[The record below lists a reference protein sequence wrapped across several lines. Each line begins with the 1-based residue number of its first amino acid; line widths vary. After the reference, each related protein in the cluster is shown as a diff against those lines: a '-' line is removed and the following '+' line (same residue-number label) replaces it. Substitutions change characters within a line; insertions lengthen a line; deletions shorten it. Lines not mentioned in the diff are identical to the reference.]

1 MRKKKKPTICE
12 VADMAGVSRQ
22 TVSRVLNNHP
32 DVAEETRNK
41 ILEVM
46 RRLEYRPNAV
56 ARSLIKQTTNCIG
69 LVTAGLEFIGPSVT
83 MSGITKKAEQLG
95 YGVYVKELPRFNP
108 ENIQYIIDW
117 FLTRQVDGIIWAVPE
132 IGDNRSWI
140 DDFTDKIEV
149 PIIFLTA
156 ADRLNVSTVVID
168 NYQGAKIATD
178 HIISRGKKK
187 IAHISGPLD
196 WWESKQRFLGWQ
208 DALIREGIKPN
219 ENMVAEGNWSSKS
232 GKKAFDQLL
241 YSFPEMDAIFVAND
255 QMALAVLHTACEKG
269 INIPKDL
276 LVVGFD
282 NIPESEFF
290 YPSLTTVSQ
299 DLLSLGCLA
308 VEELIYLIRAKNLK
322 QTTSKHNYRVL
333 QPSLIIRKSSGLGV
347 TSKYL

>member
-12 VADMAGVSRQ
+12 VAEMAGVSRQ

-56 ARSLIKQTTNCIG
+56 ARSLIKQTTNSIG

-140 DDFTDKIEV
+140 DDFMDQIEV

-196 WWESKQRFLGWQ
+196 WWESKQRLLGWQ

-241 YSFPEMDAIFVAND
+241 CSFPEMDAIFVAND

-282 NIPESEFF
+282 NIPESEYF

-299 DLLSLGCLA
+299 DLLSLGSLA

>member
-12 VADMAGVSRQ
+12 VAEMAGVSRQ

-56 ARSLIKQTTNCIG
+56 ARSLIKQTTNSIG

-140 DDFTDKIEV
+140 DDFMDQIEV

-208 DALIREGIKPN
+208 DALMKEGIKPN

-241 YSFPEMDAIFVAND
+241 CSFPEMDAIFVAND

-282 NIPESEFF
+282 NIPESEYF

-299 DLLSLGCLA
+299 DLLSLGSLA

-322 QTTSKHNYRVL
+322 QTTSKHNYRIL
-333 QPSLIIRKSSGLGV
+333 QPSLIIRKSSGFGV

>member
-12 VADMAGVSRQ
+12 VAEMAGVSRQ

-56 ARSLIKQTTNCIG
+56 ARSLIKQTTNSIG

-140 DDFTDKIEV
+140 DDFMDQIEV

-208 DALIREGIKPN
+208 DALMREGIKPN

-241 YSFPEMDAIFVAND
+241 CSFPEMDAIFVAND

-282 NIPESEFF
+282 NIPESEYF

-299 DLLSLGCLA
+299 DLLSLGSLA

-322 QTTSKHNYRVL
+322 QTTSKHNYRIL
-333 QPSLIIRKSSGLGV
+333 QPSLIIRKSSGFGV

>member
-1 MRKKKKPTICE
+1 M
-12 VADMAGVSRQ
+12 
-22 TVSRVLNNHP
+22 
-32 DVAEETRNK
+32 
-41 ILEVM
+41 
-46 RRLEYRPNAV
+46 
-56 ARSLIKQTTNCIG
+56 
-69 LVTAGLEFIGPSVT
+69 
-83 MSGITKKAEQLG
+83 
-95 YGVYVKELPRFNP
+95 
-108 ENIQYIIDW
+108 
-117 FLTRQVDGIIWAVPE
+117 
-132 IGDNRSWI
+132 
-140 DDFTDKIEV
+140 
-149 PIIFLTA
+149 
-156 ADRLNVSTVVID
+156 VI
-168 NYQGAKIATD
+168 
-178 HIISRGKKK
+178 
-187 IAHISGPLD
+187 
-196 WWESKQRFLGWQ
+196 
-208 DALIREGIKPN
+208 
-219 ENMVAEGNWSSKS
+219 KS

>member
-1 MRKKKKPTICE
+1 
-12 VADMAGVSRQ
+12 
-22 TVSRVLNNHP
+22 
-32 DVAEETRNK
+32 
-41 ILEVM
+41 M

-56 ARSLIKQTTNCIG
+56 ARSLIKQTTNSIG

-140 DDFTDKIEV
+140 DDFMDQIEV

-196 WWESKQRFLGWQ
+196 WWESKQRLLGWQ

-241 YSFPEMDAIFVAND
+241 CSFPEMDAIFVAND

-282 NIPESEFF
+282 NIPESEYF

-299 DLLSLGCLA
+299 DLLSLGSLA

-333 QPSLIIRKSSGLGV
+333 QPSLIIRKSSGFGV

>member
-12 VADMAGVSRQ
+12 VAEMAGVSRQ

-56 ARSLIKQTTNCIG
+56 ARSLIKQTTNSIG

-140 DDFTDKIEV
+140 DDFMDQIEV

-196 WWESKQRFLGWQ
+196 WWESKQRLLGWQ

-241 YSFPEMDAIFVAND
+241 CSFPEMDAIFVAND

-282 NIPESEFF
+282 NIPESEYF

-299 DLLSLGCLA
+299 DLLSLGSLA

-333 QPSLIIRKSSGLGV
+333 QPSLIIRKSSGFGV

>member
-12 VADMAGVSRQ
+12 VAEMAGVSRQ

-56 ARSLIKQTTNCIG
+56 ARSLIKQTTNSIG

-140 DDFTDKIEV
+140 DDFMDQIEV

-208 DALIREGIKPN
+208 DALMREGIKPN

-241 YSFPEMDAIFVAND
+241 CSFPEMDAIFVAND

-282 NIPESEFF
+282 NIPESEYF

-299 DLLSLGCLA
+299 DLLSLGSLA